1 MVPLPA
7 PPLPPDDLEHILDHT
22 SNLWHELNNG
32 RIFITGASGFFG
44 VWLLESLLWAT
55 DRLRLAPAVV
65 VLTRDPDAF
74 RVKLPH
80 LAEHRSVQLLGGSLA
95 DFQWPSGT
103 FTHAVHAALESANGP
118 PPDGTLRMLDS
129 IMDGTRRVLDFATAS
144 GVSKLLF
151 TSSGAIYGRQ
161 PSTIPALHETYP
173 GAPDPLDANSTY
185 GIGKRIAEHLC
196 RVYSRDDGL
205 AAKVVRPFAFI
216 GPHLP
221 MHRNFAVGN
230 FLLDLLENR
239 PITVKGDGTPLRSYL
254 YAADLAI
261 WLWTILFRGNP
272 NAAYNVGS
280 EHAISIRD
288 LAQHVAT
295 RGNPSLAVLIQET
308 PNLNE
313 PPSRYIPDTSRART
327 ELGLTQRIALSDA
340 IDRTLKWNGLS
351 VGSRYKGPSR

>member
-1 MVPLPA
+1 
-7 PPLPPDDLEHILDHT
+7 
-22 SNLWHELNNG
+22 
-32 RIFITGASGFFG
+32 
-44 VWLLESLLWAT
+44 
-55 DRLRLAPAVV
+55 
-65 VLTRDPDAF
+65 
-74 RVKLPH
+74 
-80 LAEHRSVQLLGGSLA
+80 
-95 DFQWPSGT
+95 
-103 FTHAVHAALESANGP
+103 
-118 PPDGTLRMLDS
+118 
-129 IMDGTRRVLDFATAS
+129 
-144 GVSKLLF
+144 
-151 TSSGAIYGRQ
+151 
-161 PSTIPALHETYP
+161 
-173 GAPDPLDANSTY
+173 
-185 GIGKRIAEHLC
+185 
-196 RVYSRDDGL
+196 
-205 AAKVVRPFAFI
+205 
-216 GPHLP
+216 
-221 MHRNFAVGN
+221 MHRNFAVGK

-280 EHAISIRD
+280 EHAISIGD